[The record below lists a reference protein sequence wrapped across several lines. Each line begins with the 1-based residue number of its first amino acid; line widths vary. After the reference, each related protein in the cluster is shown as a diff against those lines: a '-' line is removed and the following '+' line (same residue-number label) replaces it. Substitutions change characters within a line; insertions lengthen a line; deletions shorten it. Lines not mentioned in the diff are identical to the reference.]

1 MSVDL
6 MKLEKRARQDDDDLP
21 SLHYEYTFT
30 NCGGRGQIFLNP
42 SAQCVSF
49 STRELPMVVR
59 DVIKFAAKRIDMP
72 EGTLRKWAALTAR
85 GEELPC
91 DALTK
96 AGLPCKN
103 PVECYLIPENPKE
116 FDPSAKIY
124 CAVHMKLF
132 NS

>member
-6 MKLEKRARQDDDDLP
+6 MKLEKRARQDDDLP

-30 NCGGRGQIFLNP
+30 NNGGRGQIFLSP
-42 SAQCVSF
+42 SAQYISF
-49 STRELPMVVR
+49 TTRELPMVVR
-59 DVIKFAAKRIDMP
+59 DVIKFAAKRMDIS
-72 EGTLRKWAALTAR
+72 EGTLRKWVALTAR

-103 PVECYLIPENPKE
+103 PVECHLIPENPRE

-124 CAVHMKLF
+124 CAVHMKMF
-132 NS
+132 DS